1 MREGSGEEAGGCAR
15 RLEKAGCGAKANRA
29 SAVRAI
35 ALRQAWL
42 QNRTARSF
50 GNLAPREGW
59 RYCAA
64 ALRAPLEKRKVGYP
78 VRCGLSAPAQV
89 SGILGHPHAR
99 VTTARE
105 KTARWCLWRDTNAT
119 AAAPGAMLG
128 DGLPSGRGMTLP

>member
-64 ALRAPLEKRKVGYP
+64 ALRAPLEKRKAGYP
-78 VRCGLSAPAQV
+78 VRCGLSPQRR
-89 SGILGHPHAR
+89 SLEYW
-99 VTTARE
+99 VTQ

-128 DGLPSGRGMTLP
+128 DGLPFGRGMRL